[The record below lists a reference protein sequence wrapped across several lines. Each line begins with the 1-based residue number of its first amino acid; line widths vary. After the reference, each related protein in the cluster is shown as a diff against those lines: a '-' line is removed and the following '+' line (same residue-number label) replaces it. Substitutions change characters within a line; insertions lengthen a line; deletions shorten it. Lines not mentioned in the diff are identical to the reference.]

1 MNASA
6 SAHGSTRSEPH
17 TRTAATPTPAA
28 TGTKHPE
35 ARRHSRIMGTLRVLL
50 PLAAVAIASF
60 TLAWPGVYDEPR
72 KVALHFAETSST
84 DAETPGMANIR
95 YAGTDAENRS
105 FFVTADRATQD
116 PARPDLIDMVEIHA
130 DMTLDNGAW
139 MSVAASHGRY
149 DRARQTLR
157 LAGPVDIFSDL
168 GYELHAEVAHID
180 LGNRIAVSDAPVQ
193 GHGPFGTLRADRF
206 RIMDG
211 GRRLLFDDN
220 VRMTIRPY
228 GDG

>member
-6 SAHGSTRSEPH
+6 STHGPTRSEPH
-17 TRTAATPTPAA
+17 VRMAVTPTPVT
-28 TGTKHPE
+28 TGTKHLR
-35 ARRHSRIMGTLRVLL
+35 ARRSRIIDTLKVLL
-50 PLAAVAIASF
+50 PLVAVAIASL

-72 KVALHFAETSST
+72 KIVLNFVETSST
-84 DAETPGMANIR
+84 DAETPGMANAR
-95 YAGTDAENRS
+95 YVGMDANNRS
-105 FFVTADRATQD
+105 FFVTADKATQD

-139 MSVAASHGRY
+139 MSVAASRGRY
-149 DRARQTLR
+149 DRTRQTLR
-157 LAGPVDIFSDL
+157 LAGPVDIFSDF
-168 GYELHAEVAHID
+168 GYEFHAEIVHID
-180 LGNRIAVSDAPVQ
+180 LGNRVAVSDAPVQ

-228 GDG
+228 GG

>member
-6 SAHGSTRSEPH
+6 STHGSTRSEPH
-17 TRTAATPTPAA
+17 ARTAVTSAPAI
-28 TGTKHPE
+28 TETKHLG
-35 ARRHSRIMGTLRVLL
+35 ARRSRTIDTLRVFL
-50 PLAAVAIASF
+50 PLVAVAIASL

-72 KVALHFAETSST
+72 KIALDFVETSST
-84 DAETPGMANIR
+84 DAETPSMVNIR
-95 YAGTDAENRS
+95 YVGMNANDRS
-105 FFVTADRATQD
+105 FFVTAGKATQD
-116 PARPDLIDMVEIHA
+116 PARPDLIDMVDIHA

-139 MSVAASHGRY
+139 MSVAASRGRY
-149 DRARQTLR
+149 DHTRQTLR

-168 GYELHAEVAHID
+168 GYEFHAEIVHID
-180 LGNRIAVSDAPVQ
+180 LENRVAVSDVPVQ

-228 GDG
+228 GG